1 MRDAKGTFG
10 VNIAGRSVRYWV
22 GRATLDLLGWDV
34 EGAAPTQDKYVII
47 AAPHTTSW
55 DLPVTLGVAWVL
67 GIDANWAGKH
77 SLFEGPFGWFFKSI
91 GGVSIDRRAK
101 LDQVQQL
108 VNMFHEREK
117 MVLVI
122 APEGTREATGYW
134 KSGFYWIAR
143 GAGVPIALG
152 YLDYKR
158 KRSGVGDA
166 FVPGDDLEADV
177 ERIRAFYSTVS
188 GKYPERFTNIRFRP
202 DGERGNRDRASEY
215 DTRKQRHEAKRGAL
229 WGLLPAW
236 GRK

>member
-1 MRDAKGTFG
+1 MKGL
-10 VNIAGRSVRYWV
+10 VAVQVAGRSVRYWV
-22 GRATLDLLGWDV
+22 GRATLDLLGWEV
-34 EGAAPTQDKYVII
+34 EGAAPEVQKYVII

-67 GIDANWAGKH
+67 GIDASWAGKH
-77 SLFEGPFGWFFKSI
+77 TLFEGPFGWFFRAI
-91 GGVSIDRRAK
+91 GGVAIDRRAK

-108 VNMFHEREK
+108 VKMFQERER

-122 APEGTREATGYW
+122 APEGTRGATGYW
-134 KSGFYWIAR
+134 KSGFYWVAR

-152 YLDYKR
+152 YLDYAR
-158 KRSGVGDA
+158 KRGGVGDA
-166 FVPGDDLEADV
+166 FVPGDNLEADV

-202 DGERGNRDRASEY
+202 EGERGERERSREYERASEP
-215 DTRKQRHEAKRGAL
+215 REERRGAL